1 MSTTYDG
8 FGSKSP
14 QRWPSRHGVGDEAGG
29 ATNFYERENKEKF
42 TMPIALAA
50 PLAVV

>member
-14 QRWPSRHGVGDEAGG
+14 QWWPSRYGVSDEAGG
-29 ATNFYERENKEKF
+29 ATNFYGRENKEKF
-42 TMPIALAA
+42 TMPIALAT